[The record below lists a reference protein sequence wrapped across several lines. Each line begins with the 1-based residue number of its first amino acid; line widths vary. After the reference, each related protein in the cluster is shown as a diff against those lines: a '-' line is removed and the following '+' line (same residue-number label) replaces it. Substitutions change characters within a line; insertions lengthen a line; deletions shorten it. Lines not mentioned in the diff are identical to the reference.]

1 MEQMRIDRGE
11 QAMLARKRRER
22 RCRDIAPLDYTTGS
36 GPDVDED
43 LLARIDEL
51 LTEQDA

>member
-22 RCRDIAPLDYTTGS
+22 RNADVAPLDYTAGA
-36 GPDVDED
+36 GPDVDDE
-43 LLARIDEL
+43 LLARIAEL
-51 LTEQDA
+51 LGDQQD